1 MFGRAVSDCGPKS
14 SDAQSVASDRCAFSA
29 ALGSVIMSTL
39 LDPPPLR
46 CSELEAFADAG
57 MDVADVSC
65 DWPTTFDA
73 IFVCCSAVV
82 SHGVESDIL
91 VCNTCRHVTSVGADA
106 AMSWRTSVAASS
118 CAMRT
123 CVCLLSRAAVFRA
136 LYMRLMYMA
145 ARARHINMITPMIM
159 ALLSG
164 MGMRMMRALLLSAT
178 GVTA

>member
-1 MFGRAVSDCGPKS
+1 MFGRAVSECETES
-14 SDAQSVASDRCAFSA
+14 SDTKSDALDKCARAPVSVSGIVS
-29 ALGSVIMSTL
+29 IM
-39 LDPPPLR
+39 LDPTPLR

-136 LYMRLMYMA
+136 LFWRLIYMT
-145 ARARHINMITPMIM
+145 ARTRHTNMIMPVMMTFF
-159 ALLSG
+159 SG
-164 MGMRMMRALLLSAT
+164 RGMRMMRALLLSAAGAT
-178 GVTA
+178 T